1 MRDPEIVKEE
11 FRHRGLSV
19 SGWAKRNGFSQALVY
34 QVLSGKR
41 APVRGESYR
50 IAVQLGLV
58 DGREEGYEDLE
69 SALKQKRKLKEMKK
83 MEG

>member
-69 SALKQKRKLKEMKK
+69 SALKQKRKLREMKN